1 MTFLDVPVIVG
12 QASCL
17 IGILTLQGESW
28 PFFRPNF
35 KNMDTVRKTMGVDE
49 VSLMNMS
56 PLNLNVN
63 CERHECQRP
72 VVMGMFI
79 FGGAHTEAG

>member
-1 MTFLDVPVIVG
+1 
-12 QASCL
+12 
-17 IGILTLQGESW
+17 
-28 PFFRPNF
+28 
-35 KNMDTVRKTMGVDE
+35 MGVDE

-63 CERHECQRP
+63 CDRDEYQQP